1 MTAEMRGPDPARAVA
16 RYRRLA
22 KHYDRATRRAAPVRA
37 RAVAA
42 LGLRPGE
49 TVLDVA
55 CGTGVCF
62 PLLEEQVGPSGR
74 IIGVELSPE
83 MLALARRRIEDAR
96 WTNVTLIQAS
106 MEAVSLPVRWDA
118 ALFHFTQD
126 VLRSRAAL
134 ANIFSQARDGA
145 RVAAAG
151 TKLFPWWLAP
161 LNVYVWLANRNYMT
175 TFDGLRHPW
184 NLLQRDYVPDLR
196 VEPVWLGAS
205 YIATG
210 CYRGSRG
217 CAERNG

>member
-1 MTAEMRGPDPARAVA
+1 MRGPDAALAVA

-22 KHYDRATRRAAPVRA
+22 RHYDEATRRAAPVRA

-42 LGLRPGE
+42 LGLRPGD

-62 PLLEEQVGPSGR
+62 PLLQEQIGPSGR
-74 IIGVELSPE
+74 ILGVELSPD
-83 MLALARRRIEDAR
+83 MLALARRRVEDAG
-96 WTNVTLIQAS
+96 WTNVTLIEAS
-106 MEAVSLPVRWDA
+106 MESVTLPVRWDA

-134 ANIFSQARDGA
+134 ANIFSQASDGA

-161 LNVYVWLANRNYMT
+161 LNVYVRLANRNYMT
-175 TFDGLRHPW
+175 TFDGLRRPW

-196 VEPVWLGAS
+196 IDPVWLGAS
-205 YIATG
+205 YIASG
-210 CYRGSRG
+210 RYRGSSAS
-217 CAERNG
+217 AERHA

>member
-1 MTAEMRGPDPARAVA
+1 MRGPDSAQAVE

-42 LGLRPGE
+42 LGLRQGE

-62 PLLEEQVGPSGR
+62 PLLEEQVGRSGR
-74 IIGVELSPE
+74 IIGVELSPD
-83 MLALARRRIEDAR
+83 MLALARRRVEYAG

-106 MEAVSLPVRWDA
+106 MEAVTLPVRWDA

-126 VLRSRAAL
+126 VLRSRPAL

-145 RVAAAG
+145 NVAAAG

-161 LNVYVWLANRNYMT
+161 LNVYVRLANRNYMT
-175 TFDGLRHPW
+175 TFDGLRRPW
-184 NLLQRDYVPDLR
+184 SLLQRDYVPDLR

-205 YIATG
+205 YIASG
-210 CYRGSRG
+210 RYRGS
-217 CAERNG
+217 CASAERNG